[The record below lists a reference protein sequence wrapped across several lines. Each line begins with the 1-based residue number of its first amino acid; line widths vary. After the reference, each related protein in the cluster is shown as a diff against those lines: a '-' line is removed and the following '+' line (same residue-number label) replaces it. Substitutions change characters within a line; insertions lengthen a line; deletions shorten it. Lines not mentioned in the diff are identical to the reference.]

1 MGVEWDSH
9 GIGCSGF
16 VADSHL
22 ICSEVVWG
30 WFGASVG
37 FVLDSFG
44 DSFWIRNGFV
54 SDSPWNCFVLVLD

>member
-44 DSFWIRNGFV
+44 IRAGFVMDSFWTRLGIV
-54 SDSPWNCFVLVLD
+54 SY